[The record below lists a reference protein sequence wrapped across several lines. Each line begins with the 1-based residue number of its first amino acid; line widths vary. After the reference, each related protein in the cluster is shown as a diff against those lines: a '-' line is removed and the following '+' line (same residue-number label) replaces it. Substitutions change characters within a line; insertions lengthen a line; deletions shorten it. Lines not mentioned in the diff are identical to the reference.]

1 MKPTRFETAI
11 ALIDK
16 KNAEDPNTYQVSGLE
31 YPKELL
37 YSQRM
42 SRKLLQFKPNAS
54 RALLIAARAQHICR
68 WKIARDE
75 YPMDRVGYLKWRET
89 LKKMHADLTS
99 EILNQVGY
107 NSEFIERVSFL
118 INKKL
123 IKKNEETQILED
135 TICLVFLDYYFEE
148 FAEKHNDDKV
158 VDILRKT
165 WGKMSEEGH
174 AEALKLKLSDKA
186 LSLIKQAIA

>member
-54 RALLIAARAQHICR
+54 RALQIAARAQHICR

-107 NSEFIERVSFL
+107 DSEFIERVSFL